1 VVAVVVSFSL
11 GSASVRGPPR
21 KGARVCNNP
30 SSTTRAHWHCLLAS
44 VLASA
49 WAAHPFSFS
58 RNVCGPLVE
67 APARLDRKY
76 SSFFFLSIDYEARAA
91 TCQPSGCWVRGASEM
106 MLAHSRSFY
115 FLLFFETN
123 VRSRGQER
131 TKKKKSRDRPLT
143 GEVTR
148 CSVLFQTRPRLDIT
162 STAWLASNRTSS

>member
-1 VVAVVVSFSL
+1 MVSFSL

-115 FLLFFETN
+115 FQLFFETN

-131 TKKKKSRDRPLT
+131 TKKKEIPRPST
-143 GEVTR
+143 DWR
-148 CSVLFQTRPRLDIT
+148 SNALF
-162 STAWLASNRTSS
+162 SFVSNSPKAGYNEYRVACI